1 MNNLIIVISGPSGSG
16 KSEVV
21 KRILKERKDVSQI
34 ATYTTRKPRDGE
46 ENSTQYN
53 FISHRQYLELLK
65 NNQLMAGSKIDG
77 EYYGAPILDD
87 VLKKYDNQ
95 VFLMDIGVTGG
106 FEIKDKYPET
116 VMIYLIPL
124 TENQLLSQRGN
135 RGKSRQARAKKQI
148 ERILSNNKYEWLV
161 KNDII
166 EETVQNVMD
175 IIDYEI
181 NKPLEINENLK
192 SMKFRTKENL
202 EFLQNFYNEKTN
214 ENRDEEER

>member
-21 KRILKERKDVSQI
+21 KRILKGRKDVSQI
-34 ATYTTRKPRDGE
+34 STYTTRKPRDGE

-124 TENQLLSQRGN
+124 TENQLLIQRGN

-148 ERILSNNKYEWLV
+148 ERILSNDKYEWLV
-161 KNDII
+161 KNVI
-166 EETVQNVMD
+166 D
-175 IIDYEI
+175 IIDYERD
-181 NKPLEINENLK
+181 KTLEFNENLK

>member
-1 MNNLIIVISGPSGSG
+1 
-16 KSEVV
+16 
-21 KRILKERKDVSQI
+21 
-34 ATYTTRKPRDGE
+34 
-46 ENSTQYN
+46 
-53 FISHRQYLELLK
+53 
-65 NNQLMAGSKIDG
+65 
-77 EYYGAPILDD
+77 
-87 VLKKYDNQ
+87 
-95 VFLMDIGVTGG
+95 MDIGVTGG

-124 TENQLLSQRGN
+124 TENQLLIQRGN

-148 ERILSNNKYEWLV
+148 ERILSNDKYEWLV